1 MRNAHKDRRC
11 NSGPAYEWRSRKF
24 CLNLGAWIISTAR
37 TECQFWLALL
47 LSSKTETLREDRFQS
62 VVGEG
67 ILSESR
73 IAPLAPSDLEN
84 YL

>member
-11 NSGPAYEWRSRKF
+11 ISGPAYVWRSQRF
-24 CLNLGAWIISTAR
+24 CLNLGVWIISTTR

-47 LSSKTETLREDRFQS
+47 LSSKTETLREDRLQS
-62 VVGEG
+62 LVGEG
-67 ILSESR
+67 ILNESR
-73 IAPLAPSDLEN
+73 TAPLAPSDLEN